1 MEAIENKMLGIADNA
16 WGAGQYL
23 SFHSMQTA
31 LAIPIDR
38 VREILEYGQITTV
51 PLMPDYVKG
60 VINLRG
66 NVVPVIDLGCRFSRQ
81 KTNISKRTCII
92 IMELPI
98 GDSIQQAGLIVDA
111 VDEVMDIESKQ
122 IEPPPEFGAGINT
135 KFILG
140 MARQEKGFLII
151 MKAEALFTEDEL
163 QRMYGVRPPDIIE
176 G

>member
-1 MEAIENKMLGIADNA
+1 MEALENKTSGLLSSA

-31 LAIPIDR
+31 FAIPIDR
-38 VREILEYGQITTV
+38 VREIIEYGQITTV
-51 PLMPDYVKG
+51 PLMPEYVKG

-66 NVVPVIDLGCRFSRQ
+66 NVVPVIDLGCRFSGE
-81 KTNISKRTCII
+81 KTNIGKRTCII

-98 GDSIQQAGLIVDA
+98 GDTIQQAGLIVDA

-151 MKAEALFTEDEL
+151 MKAEALFTEEEL
-163 QRMYGVRPPDIIE
+163 QRMYGARPIE
-176 G
+176 VPEV